1 MSEEDGA
8 AVTAEELVK
17 HFKMGP
23 ASVKA
28 VDSVTFRLPR
38 RKMTVLSGP
47 SGCGKTTLL
56 NLIGALDKPTS
67 GRITVEEVDVGALK
81 GRREVDY
88 RRHRVGFVFQAFN
101 LLPQLSAIENVTLP
115 MELAGKSQRQTA
127 ASYLLKRVGIDYDRH
142 RHHPSKLSGGE
153 QQRVSIARAL
163 ANDPWLILADEPT
176 GNLDAK
182 TGRLIVDLLQEL
194 SREGRTV
201 VVATH
206 DVSIADRA
214 DMVLEMLDGRL
225 VKQSE
230 S

>member
-1 MSEEDGA
+1 VSEEDGA
-8 AVTAEELVK
+8 AVAAEDLVK
-17 HFKMGP
+17 YFKMGP
-23 ASVKA
+23 ATVKA
-28 VDSVTFRLPR
+28 VDHVTFRLPR
-38 RKMTVLSGP
+38 GKMTALSGP

-67 GRITVEEVDVGALK
+67 GRITVEEVDVGGLN

-115 MELAGKSQRQTA
+115 MELAGKSQRHTA

-163 ANDPWLILADEPT
+163 ANDPWVILADEPT
-176 GNLDAK
+176 GNLDAQ

-194 SREGRTV
+194 GREGRTV

-206 DVSIADRA
+206 DASIADRA

-225 VKQSE
+225 VERSE